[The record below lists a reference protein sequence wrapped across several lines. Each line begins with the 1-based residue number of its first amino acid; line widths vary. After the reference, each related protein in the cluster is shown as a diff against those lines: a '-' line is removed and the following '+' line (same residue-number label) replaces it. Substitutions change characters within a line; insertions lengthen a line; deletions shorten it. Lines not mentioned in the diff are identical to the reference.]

1 MNFDPLLTAP
11 LAVRIHAVTVIPSF
25 FLGTWL
31 IFASKKGRSAH
42 RRIGYLYMALMIVT
56 AIAALFVHQ
65 LNPDGPFGLSW
76 IHIFVPVTL
85 AGIAV
90 ALYAALGPCC
100 QPVAANYSG
109 LVIEG
114 QPQQGV
120 IEWPLNGPLYNAALR
135 AMAFENDTQ
144 AAVVVWTHSR
154 FPVRSNSQST
164 CFIST
169 T

>member
-90 ALYAALGPCC
+90 ALYAAHRHDIRTHKRNMIG
-100 QPVAANYSG
+100 VYVGG
-109 LVIEG
+109 LLIAG
-114 QPQQGV
+114 GF
-120 IEWPLNGPLYNAALR
+120 ALTPGR
-135 AMAFENDTQ
+135 LMFD
-144 AAVVVWTHSR
+144 VLFR
-154 FPVRSNSQST
+154 
-164 CFIST
+164 
-169 T
+169 